1 MLTSRQRS
9 KAKLTHHHEHRFP
22 GGAPAGR
29 SRAGGPPRSGIPGRE
44 FPGDPKEEIHCWMT
58 NLWAREHELDEPRP
72 ALTEVEELREL
83 VLHLRGVV
91 EGPGNAS
98 SSEDASYRTGVP
110 SGPPDGLLDGLN

>member
-1 MLTSRQRS
+1 M
-9 KAKLTHHHEHRFP
+9 
-22 GGAPAGR
+22 
-29 SRAGGPPRSGIPGRE
+29 
-44 FPGDPKEEIHCWMT
+44 
-58 NLWAREHELDEPRP
+58 DEPRP
-72 ALTEVEELREL
+72 PLTEVEELREL